1 MSDFCGDCKHNAAQP
16 DSRSC
21 IRADWTDGCRCLG
34 FERDPETPGVYED
47 RPVAASGRL
56 LGSVPIP
63 NGYAT
68 EMYDTPEKIRA
79 RRDRCSLCTAAATI
93 HLPPE
98 LGASALCR
106 ACADRVRA
114 ALVPPDEAERK
125 QLEVLHNLGCRA
137 SRVPPLP
144 RCTCAECAR

>member
-1 MSDFCGDCKHNAAQP
+1 MSDYCSDCKHGAAQP

-21 IRADWTDGCRCLG
+21 TRADWTTDCRCTG

-47 RPVAASGRL
+47 RPAAASGRL
-56 LGSVPIP
+56 LGSVPI
-63 NGYAT
+63 
-68 EMYDTPEKIRA
+68 E
-79 RRDRCSLCTAAATI
+79 RCSLCTAVATI

-114 ALVPPDEAERK
+114 ALAPPDEAERR
-125 QLEVLHNLGCRA
+125 QLDVLYNLGCRA

-144 RCTCAECAR
+144 RCTCTECAR